1 MTEEVRLYM
10 VTVIVEVHRLKSY
23 KEETL
28 YLACGIADRY
38 LALLTILGQPSPCLI
53 RLAFVCTL
61 MAAKLDEPIQPS
73 FNRMVRLVAKEWNFS
88 TTKEELVDLETSVIK
103 LLDWDL
109 FIPGPLFFLERYQ
122 RIFGV
127 DQEHVDSDA
136 ARVGNLARKMMRCML
151 LSSNYL
157 RFKPS

>member
-1 MTEEVRLYM
+1 
-10 VTVIVEVHRLKSY
+10 
-23 KEETL
+23 
-28 YLACGIADRY
+28 
-38 LALLTILGQPSPCLI
+38 
-53 RLAFVCTL
+53 
-61 MAAKLDEPIQPS
+61 
-73 FNRMVRLVAKEWNFS
+73 MVRLVAKEWNFS

-127 DQEHVDSDA
+127 DQENTDSDS